1 MHDKGVN
8 KAKVLRKMNKSN
20 VKDRKMDLSRYA
32 RVKGAELKK
41 VVGAGIR
48 RRTRDGARQQVKR

>member
-1 MHDKGVN
+1 MKNERLKMHDKGAN
-8 KAKVLRKMNKSN
+8 KAEVLRKMNNSN
-20 VKDRKMDLSRYA
+20 VNDRKMDISRYA

-48 RRTRDGARQQVKR
+48 